1 MSSILEALREL
12 EGERPAA
19 TRREIPPS
27 DPPRSTAHRAVGAFI
42 PVMGGL
48 SIGVLAVAAYL
59 WSPTVVVAPTP
70 ATPAPSSAPAPAT
83 TPEASA
89 PPKLGWLDTAD
100 VPRAKVSRGAT
111 ATATAPTQAPAAPAE
126 PADSPA
132 DEPPAP
138 ERVGVKPPSATSGQV
153 AVESIRYAA
162 NALER
167 VATMRI
173 GGRRVTLRQR
183 ESVDGIEVQLIMPNG
198 VYLQRGSE
206 VYLIPYTR

>member
-1 MSSILEALREL
+1 VSSILEALREL

-27 DPPRSTAHRAVGAFI
+27 QPVRTTAHHTVRAFI

-48 SIGVLAVAAYL
+48 AIGVLAVAAYL
-59 WSPTVVVAPTP
+59 WSPSIVTP
-70 ATPAPSSAPAPAT
+70 KPEAVPSAPAAAVAS
-83 TPEASA
+83 PEAGA
-89 PPKLGWLDTAD
+89 PPKLAWLETAD
-100 VPRAKVSRGAT
+100 VPRAKVLRGPT
-111 ATATAPTQAPAAPAE
+111 AAAPADRAS
-126 PADSPA
+126 PPA
-132 DEPPAP
+132 DEPPAA
-138 ERVGVKPPSATSGQV
+138 EREGVTPATSGQV
-153 AVESIRYAA
+153 AVESIHYAA
-162 NALER
+162 NAQER

-183 ESVDGIEVQLIMPNG
+183 ESVGGVEVQLIMPNG